1 MNRGTEWAVTA
12 QHSHRAAAMHL
23 AQSSAEFQNVKYSK
37 NIPNLPL
44 SPIKSTK
51 FFSILPLFYTD
62 IISVNFVTF
71 CNSAIIVLC
80 YSVLR

>member
-1 MNRGTEWAVTA
+1 MNRGAEWAVTA

-44 SPIKSTK
+44 TPIKSTN
-51 FFSILPLFYTD
+51 FFQHFATFLHRYNIREFRHILQ
-62 IISVNFVTF
+62 
-71 CNSAIIVLC
+71 LC
-80 YSVLR
+80 YYCASLL